1 MRISQVEFR
10 ANPRRELLNVE
21 ISLGNVQKLSKK
33 TVHAAF
39 NLSYA
44 SFDFFDPASCKKR

>member
-33 TVHAAF
+33 TVQTALK
-39 NLSYA
+39 LSYT
-44 SFDFFDPASCKKR
+44 SFDFFDPAGCKKR